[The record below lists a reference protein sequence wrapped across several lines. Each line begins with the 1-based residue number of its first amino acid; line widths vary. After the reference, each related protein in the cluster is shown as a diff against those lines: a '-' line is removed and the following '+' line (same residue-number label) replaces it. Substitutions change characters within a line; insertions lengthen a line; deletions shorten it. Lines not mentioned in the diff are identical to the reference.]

1 MRRRAILIAVPVAVV
16 ALIIG
21 AISGSPDSNQA
32 AVTKAK
38 PTAAE
43 LQEIEA
49 KQLAREDRGIDRL
62 LDFTTFVAAGQGKKR
77 QVALTFDD
85 GPSVFTP
92 EILRILKQ
100 TGTHG
105 TFFVVGSMIPDQE
118 RMIQKI
124 MREGNAIG
132 NHTVDHPR
140 MGELSAGDQLLQ
152 LNEQAA
158 LMDGAGGPVERL
170 FRPPYRSFNGSTL
183 ELLAERDMLM
193 VLWDV
198 DTGDYEGLS
207 SDEIA
212 RNAVDDAKP
221 GSIILMHDGGGDR
234 TNTVA
239 ALPEIIK
246 GLKRRKLEP
255 VTVPRLVL
263 DDPPTD
269 AAPLPEGLS
278 GN

>member
-1 MRRRAILIAVPVAVV
+1 MRRRTILIAVPIAVA

-21 AISGSPDSNQA
+21 AISGSPGSDQA
-32 AVTKAK
+32 AATKEK
-38 PTAAE
+38 PTAAD
-43 LQEIEA
+43 LKRIEA
-49 KQLAREDRGIDRL
+49 RQLAREDRGIDQV
-62 LDFTTFVAAGQGKKR
+62 LDYTTFVAAGQGTKR

-100 TGTHG
+100 TGTHA

-118 RMIQKI
+118 KMVRKI
-124 MREGNAIG
+124 ASEGNAIG
-132 NHTVDHPR
+132 NHTQDHPH

-152 LNEQAA
+152 LNEQAT
-158 LMDGAGGPVERL
+158 LMAGAAGPTEPL
-170 FRPPYRSFNGSTL
+170 FRPPYCSYNGSTL
-183 ELLAERDMLM
+183 ELLAERDLLM

-239 ALPEIIK
+239 ALPDIIK

-263 DDPPTD
+263 DDPPTGSP
-269 AAPLPEGLS
+269 PLPEGLS
-278 GN
+278 GG